1 MKKAFFYNVKAGGS
15 KLSKYIVNTKVI
27 NIKHTCPSLTIG
39 PSLQPSSKGS
49 EILMFLAHCTS
60 IFTNFVAILS

>member
-49 EILMFLAHCTS
+49 
-60 IFTNFVAILS
+60 